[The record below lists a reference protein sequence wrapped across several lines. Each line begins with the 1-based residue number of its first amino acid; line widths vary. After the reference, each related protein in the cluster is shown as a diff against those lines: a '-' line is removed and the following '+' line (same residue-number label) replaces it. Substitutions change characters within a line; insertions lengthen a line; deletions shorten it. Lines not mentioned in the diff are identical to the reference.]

1 MFNRKSY
8 LFFGQSVDGNMF
20 CSSCS
25 STSSP
30 LPVLGHRGLRWVG
43 RHLIGIEFFI
53 DLLLL
58 VDDQDNERSGAAGR

>member
-1 MFNRKSY
+1 LQF
-8 LFFGQSVDGNMF
+8 LLIDVFAAVAL
-20 CSSCS
+20 
-25 STSSP
+25 TV
-30 LPVLGHRGLRWVG
+30 PVLGHRGLRWVG